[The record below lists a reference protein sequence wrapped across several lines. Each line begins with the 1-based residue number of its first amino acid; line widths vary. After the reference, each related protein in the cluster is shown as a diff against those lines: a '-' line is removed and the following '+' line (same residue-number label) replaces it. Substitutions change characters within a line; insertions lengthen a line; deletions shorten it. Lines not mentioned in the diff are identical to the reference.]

1 MLFEYFTLVWFVL
14 EVVCLL
20 LKGLFYMVIIDDI
33 FVWDLRLEEMV
44 MRMFFDINVLWDCF

>member
-14 EVVCLL
+14 EVACLL